1 MGRQFKCFGLRCS
14 HFYLHCGMLFFSC
27 FKCNSD
33 VKVCRNITAT
43 TRDQK
48 VSKAMGMSGHRSNQ
62 RQPDILKF
70 NYLLNHRDLGKIVL
84 CSLFSFYFQKGQGT
98 MRTLNLFFTSW
109 VRYGTYKLHV
119 YKILQLWVL
128 LILHTDPSASNAR
141 LVAPYIRCVFK

>member
-1 MGRQFKCFGLRCS
+1 
-14 HFYLHCGMLFFSC
+14 
-27 FKCNSD
+27 
-33 VKVCRNITAT
+33 
-43 TRDQK
+43 
-48 VSKAMGMSGHRSNQ
+48 
-62 RQPDILKF
+62 
-70 NYLLNHRDLGKIVL
+70 
-84 CSLFSFYFQKGQGT
+84 